1 MLFRSGKGTLDDVMR
16 ALWQSSRGG
25 PLDEADIA
33 AALEA
38 VGGRSYATELAAWV
52 HGTGEL
58 PLAAL
63 LADAGVDWQAQ
74 PATLAQ
80 RLGLRVNESALT
92 GVRVSHVLRGGA
104 AEQAGLAAGDE
115 LLALGDW
122 RLRRLDDAAR
132 LLIDEVPAPL
142 LVARDQRVLRL
153 SLTLPAASQAVGAV
167 ALVPA
172 ENAKPAAL
180 ALRKA
185 WLGG

>member
-1 MLFRSGKGTLDDVMR
+1 MAGRLIANPGRRR
-16 ALWQSSRGG
+16 AAGL
-25 PLDEADIA
+25 
-33 AALEA
+33 ALVA
-38 VGGRSYATELAAWV
+38 VG
-52 HGTGEL
+52 
-58 PLAAL
+58 L
-63 LADAGVDWQAQ
+63 LAHAVV
-74 PATLAQ
+74 TREVAQ

-122 RLRRLDDAAR
+122 RLRRLDDALR
-132 LLIDEVPAPL
+132 LLVDAVPAPL

-167 ALVPA
+167 ALVLA